1 MTTFDLIKA
10 FLKGLDLKT
19 VLIILLIIMVCAF
32 MLFNRKGP
40 GSNTVELDIL
50 KKQHKQELKEIEEA
64 NEELEAK
71 IVEYLNIIEQKDQ
84 SIAKRD
90 REIRDIQSKLDARRK
105 KIQELQKELQSYD
118 KQFKNMNED
127 ELLDWVK
134 QYLEQRGIKE

>member
-10 FLKGLDLKT
+10 FLKSLDLKT
-19 VLIILLIIMVCAF
+19 VLIILLVIMVSAF

-40 GSNTVELDIL
+40 GSNTVELDNL
-50 KKQHKQELKEIEEA
+50 KRQHKQELKEVEDA
-64 NEELEAK
+64 NKELESK

-84 SIAKRD
+84 SIAKRE
-90 REIRDIQSKLDARRK
+90 REIRDIQSQLNARRK